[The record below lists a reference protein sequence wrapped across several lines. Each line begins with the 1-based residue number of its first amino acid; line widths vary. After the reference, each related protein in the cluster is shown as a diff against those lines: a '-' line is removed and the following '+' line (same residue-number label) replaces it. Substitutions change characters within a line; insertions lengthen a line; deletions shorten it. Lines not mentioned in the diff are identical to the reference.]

1 MKQIVSERCRE
12 WIDFFKFFMKKCGIP
27 EMFMCRF
34 VGVYFLISG
43 VVFQMRKTAGLNA
56 VNDWKDYVREF
67 PLWHSAMW
75 MIFGFLVLTIV
86 HCLVPPKWRIFDQIV
101 LLIGTMFLACSILWR
116 NENYHLALGLCGI
129 AVVFVSHL
137 IGKFSEEQFEA
148 LPEKAGI
155 GIIAVMACAV
165 MVFVSVTSVMHH
177 KIFGTSCYDFGIFAQ
192 MFYSLRTNLT
202 AVTTC
207 ERDVFLSHFNVHASF
222 IYYLLVPLGWLI
234 KDECV
239 LFIVQAVTVMGGIIP
254 LYLIAKQHN
263 YKGFARLA
271 LCLMYIFCCELILPC
286 YYDYHENAFLPT
298 LLMWLLYA
306 IDQKKMILMYIMAAL
321 TCIVKE
327 DAPLYVICIGMYF
340 FFDEQSRKKWHGA
353 VMTVVSGIYFIAIN
367 HWLGEYGDGEMMA
380 SSRFGNLVLEPG
392 DSLMSIVGNV
402 LKNPGYFFSMFVK
415 ENTVLFLVQMFLPL
429 VFLPFMTNK
438 IRRFLLIIPFVIM
451 NLVVGVSYAYAA
463 SIAYQYIFG
472 PVCLLLYMAVLNAD
486 DLEIKKRNS
495 FITVAACISMI
506 MAVCCASGKLGF
518 LKSYQ
523 DRKEFF
529 QHMETCFDTVP
540 EDGRV
545 IANGWFLP
553 HLADRPEIYLFD
565 RNDFETDPNL
575 AKEGEDN
582 FEETVTGL
590 KDIQRY
596 DFYVMSHGDGNTAIA
611 VPYLEEAGFVPFAT
625 TENYVIIYVSQ
636 KYLDSHD
643 MNPFSVIE
651 IS

>member
-1 MKQIVSERCRE
+1 
-12 WIDFFKFFMKKCGIP
+12 
-27 EMFMCRF
+27 
-34 VGVYFLISG
+34 
-43 VVFQMRKTAGLNA
+43 
-56 VNDWKDYVREF
+56 
-67 PLWHSAMW
+67 
-75 MIFGFLVLTIV
+75 
-86 HCLVPPKWRIFDQIV
+86 
-101 LLIGTMFLACSILWR
+101 
-116 NENYHLALGLCGI
+116 
-129 AVVFVSHL
+129 
-137 IGKFSEEQFEA
+137 
-148 LPEKAGI
+148 
-155 GIIAVMACAV
+155 
-165 MVFVSVTSVMHH
+165 
-177 KIFGTSCYDFGIFAQ
+177 
-192 MFYSLRTNLT
+192 
-202 AVTTC
+202 
-207 ERDVFLSHFNVHASF
+207 
-222 IYYLLVPLGWLI
+222 
-234 KDECV
+234 
-239 LFIVQAVTVMGGIIP
+239 
-254 LYLIAKQHN
+254 
-263 YKGFARLA
+263 
-271 LCLMYIFCCELILPC
+271 
-286 YYDYHENAFLPT
+286 
-298 LLMWLLYA
+298 MWLLYA